1 MTAPADKAVAPRAL
15 HDRAGGR
22 LRIALIGLLLV
33 LAGSVP
39 ASGQA
44 PGPTDPAAE
53 ALRLNEEGV
62 RLYRAGDLG
71 GAAEALRRALALTE
85 QALGPAHSAL
95 ATPLNNLALVLKAA
109 GDYAAARPL
118 YERALA
124 LDEAAHGPDHPEVA
138 AGLNNLA
145 GLLRVTGDLAGAR
158 AGYERALR
166 INERA
171 LGPAHP
177 DLGSSLNNLALV
189 LKEAGEHARARVL
202 YERALRIKEQ
212 ALGPGHP
219 DVAAALNNLAALLEA
234 TADFDKARA
243 LHERALRI
251 KEQALGPGHLDV
263 ALSLNNLAALLMA
276 VGDHAGARPLI
287 ERALRIQEATLGPA
301 HPRLAASLGNLAGLM
316 RVAGDVAAARALH
329 ERAVR
334 ILEDAFGADHP
345 HAAVALGNLASLLEA
360 MGQVTEARGLYERAL
375 AIKERWLG
383 PDHLDVATALNNLA
397 VLLRGAGD
405 PATARPLIE
414 RALAI
419 SERRLG
425 PEHPDVA
432 LGLNN
437 LAALLHASR
446 DLGAAR
452 PLYTRA
458 LAIRERVFGP
468 DHPDVATSLA
478 NLGALEQATGD
489 LTLARLLYEGAV
501 SIWERALGP
510 SHPDVAAGLRTLAA
524 LREATGDLHAAR
536 PLWERA
542 RRIELV
548 ASRTTLELGDEA
560 QRGLGAASRH
570 GLRAYIALLARL
582 AAPPA
587 PDTSASSDAF
597 VTVEQARAGSVQAAL
612 ARAAARAAAGD
623 PATAALARRAQDL
636 RRRRAALWTQLAA
649 ERAQPPSPGSGARLA
664 ALRQATAET
673 ETALADA
680 TARLFAAFPR
690 YAELAAPEPID
701 LAGAARLLHPGEAL
715 LSLHPIEGRV
725 LAWLVRPERSP
736 VYRDIVVRRPELA
749 ALVSRVRSSLDQSAN
764 PDLPAGRLLP
774 FDVEGAHALYTTLLA
789 PLAGEL
795 AGVRHLFIVPD
806 EVLLPLP
813 FAALL
818 SRAEG
823 EPHQT
828 LAELHARGLSPTPAQ
843 LADYAKLPWLAK
855 DLALTVLPSAT
866 SLRALRGI
874 APPPARGAEPLIA
887 FGDPV
892 LGGRGRQRGGS
903 MLAARGARIALG
915 DLRALARL
923 PGTRDELMAIARA
936 LGADPGQ
943 ALSLGD
949 RATETEVR
957 VLNRSSRLGRARV
970 VAFATHGLI
979 GGELGGLSE
988 PALVL
993 TPPAVATEEDDGLL
1007 SLTDILE
1014 LQLTHAEWVVL
1025 SACNTAA
1032 ADGSGEGLAG
1042 LVRAFFFAGAPA
1054 LLVSHWSV
1062 EDRATAAL
1070 MTEVFRRHAADPS
1083 LPRAEA
1089 LRQGMLALLARARG
1103 ATAYFA
1109 HPFAWAAFFVAGD
1122 GGPAR

>member
-1 MTAPADKAVAPRAL
+1 MKSRIARIQDLTP
-15 HDRAGGR
+15 R
-22 LRIALIGLLLV
+22 LRAALLGLLLA
-33 LAGSVP
+33 LSGGPAG
-39 ASGQA
+39 GQA
-44 PGPTDPAAE
+44 PGVSDAATE

-62 RLYRAGDLG
+62 RRYRAGDLG
-71 GAAEALRRALALTE
+71 GAAEALRRAVALTE
-85 QALGPAHSAL
+85 RALGPAHPAL
-95 ATPLNNLALVLKAA
+95 AAQLSNLALVLKAA
-109 GDYAAARPL
+109 ADYAAARPL

-124 LDEAAHGPDHPEVA
+124 IDEATHGPDHPAVA
-138 AGLNNLA
+138 ADLNNLA
-145 GLLRVTGDLAGAR
+145 GLLRATGDLAGAR
-158 AGYERALR
+158 TRYERALAM
-166 INERA
+166 NERA

-189 LKEAGEHARARVL
+189 LKDAGEHARARAL
-202 YERALRIKEQ
+202 YERALRITEQ

-234 TADFDKARA
+234 AAAFDEARA

-251 KEQALGPGHLDV
+251 KEQALGSGHPDV
-263 ALSLNNLAALLMA
+263 ALSLNNLAALL
-276 VGDHAGARPLI
+276 VVIGDHAGARPLL
-287 ERALRIQEATLGPA
+287 ERGLRIQEATLGPA

-316 RVAGDVAAARALH
+316 RVTGDLAAARALH
-329 ERAVR
+329 ERALR
-334 ILEDAFGADHP
+334 ITEDAFGADHP
-345 HAAVALGNLASLLEA
+345 HVAGGLGHLASLLEA
-360 MGQVTEARGLYERAL
+360 MGQGTEARALYERAL
-375 AIKERWLG
+375 AITERWLG

-405 PATARPLIE
+405 PAAARPLLE

-425 PEHPDVA
+425 PAHPDVA

-437 LAALLHASR
+437 LAVLLHTSR

-452 PLYTRA
+452 PLYERA
-458 LAIRERVFGP
+458 LAIRERVLGP

-489 LTLARLLYEGAV
+489 LTRARLLSERAL

-510 SHPDVAAGLRTLAA
+510 SHPDVAAGLRTVAA
-524 LREATGDLHAAR
+524 LREATGDLLAAR
-536 PLWERA
+536 PLRERA
-542 RRIELV
+542 RLIDLG
-548 ASRTTLELGDEA
+548 AARTALELDDQA
-560 QRGLGAASRH
+560 QRGLGTASRH

-587 PDTSASSDAF
+587 PDPSASLDAF
-597 VTVEQARAGSVQAAL
+597 VTVEQSRAGSVQAAL

-623 PATAALARRAQDL
+623 PATATLARRAQDL
-636 RRRRAALWTQLAA
+636 RRRRDALWTQLAA
-649 ERAQPPSPGSGARLA
+649 ERAEPPSPGSAARLA
-664 ALRQATAET
+664 ALRQAAAET
-673 ETALADA
+673 DTALAGA
-680 TARLFAAFPR
+680 TTRLFAAFPR

-701 LAGAARLLHPGEAL
+701 LDGTARLLRPGEAL
-715 LSLHPIEGRV
+715 LSLQSIEDRL
-725 LAWLVRPERSP
+725 LAWLVRPARAP
-736 VYRDIVVRRPELA
+736 VYRDIAMRKPELA
-749 ALVSRVRSSLDQSAN
+749 ALVSRVRSSLDQSGN

-774 FDVEGAHALYTTLLA
+774 FDVDGAHALHARLLA
-789 PLAGEL
+789 PLAAEL
-795 AGVRHLFIVPD
+795 GGVRHLFIVPD

-823 EPHQT
+823 EPHRT
-828 LAELHARGLSPTPAQ
+828 LADLHARGLSPTPAQ
-843 LADYAKLPWLAK
+843 LADYARLPWLAR
-855 DLALTVLPSAT
+855 DLAITVLPSAT
-866 SLRALRGI
+866 SLRALRGLS
-874 APPPARGAEPLIA
+874 PPPARGAEALIA

-892 LGGRGRQRGGS
+892 LAGRGRQRGGS
-903 MLAARGARIALG
+903 MLAARGARVALG

-923 PGTRDELMAIARA
+923 PGTRDELMAMARA
-936 LGADPGQ
+936 LGADPGR
-943 ALSLGD
+943 ALSLGPQ
-949 RATETEVR
+949 ATETEIR
-957 VLNRSSRLGRARV
+957 ALNRSGRLGRARV
-970 VAFATHGLI
+970 LAFATHGLI

-993 TPPAVATEEDDGLL
+993 TPPAIATEEDDGLL
-1007 SLTDILE
+1007 GLADILE

-1070 MTEVFRRHAADPS
+1070 MTEVFRRHAATPS

-1089 LRQGMLALLARARG
+1089 LRQGMVALLARAGG

-1109 HPFAWAAFFVAGD
+1109 HPFAWAAFFIAGD